1 MAEENT
7 NTLRTTVLVAVSQS
21 SKGYPH
27 PSISSR
33 HAFDWILK
41 NITKPCCKQDYKLLI
56 LHVQVP
62 DSDGEYRPLNPTPHF
77 IFLLFFSWTMTHIT
91 RLFRLRAMMA
101 GGSYINA
108 L

>member
-7 NTLRTTVLVAVSQS
+7 NNSRTTVLVAVSQS

-33 HAFDWILK
+33 HAFNWILK

-62 DSDGEYRPLNPTPHF
+62 DSDGEYRPLNPLLNF
-77 IFLLFFSWTMTHIT
+77 FYFFFLG
-91 RLFRLRAMMA
+91 R
-101 GGSYINA
+101 
-108 L
+108 